1 MQNLLILQL
10 ISGAGYGSR
19 TRLNGLG
26 SRCNTDIP
34 TLHIQFHRVT
44 FSVTILDFL
53 ISETRK
59 PLKIQDFFPGS
70 CGAWEAFILPMNY
83 ARTSLFLYYTQIT
96 KDCKSFLPKGTWLD
110 DVKKEKMRGQSTDDP
125 RIQTY
130 RPTISPLVE
139 MVMTCWGIILPL
151 WCSAVRTAFSS
162 PPQQGTCIR
171 TTVTLRISF

>member
-1 MQNLLILQL
+1 MGVEPT
-10 ISGAGYGSR
+10 SKAG
-19 TRLNGLG
+19 
-26 SRCNTDIP
+26 
-34 TLHIQFHRVT
+34 
-44 FSVTILDFL
+44 
-53 ISETRK
+53 
-59 PLKIQDFFPGS
+59 
-70 CGAWEAFILPMNY
+70 EAFILPMNY